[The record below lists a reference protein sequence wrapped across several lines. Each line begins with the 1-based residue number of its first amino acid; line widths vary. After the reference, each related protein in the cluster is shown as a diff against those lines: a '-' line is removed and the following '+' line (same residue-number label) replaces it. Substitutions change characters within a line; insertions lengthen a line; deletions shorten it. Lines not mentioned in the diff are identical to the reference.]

1 MSECVRCFWC
11 YFSLQVIHKT
21 KQKKKQ
27 TFFSV
32 QSQPCSLLTVAHLSA
47 LCAPCAKCKQ
57 SRIDARL
64 KSFAFFFHELVRREN
79 KSKLKTHLNPAK
91 QKLSNFCWCFQCAIL
106 LLSVTIVTCLF
117 WFFFEGDLR
126 TFDSIA
132 FDSAGL
138 LCSHSQGCF
147 SFIFSLI
154 FFNSIAN
161 FWLVF
166 RIVFELF
173 WLWFC

>member
-1 MSECVRCFWC
+1 M
-11 YFSLQVIHKT
+11 
-21 KQKKKQ
+21 
-27 TFFSV
+27 FSV
-32 QSQPCSLLTVAHLSA
+32 CDSVAFGHDCHL
-47 LCAPCAKCKQ
+47 
-57 SRIDARL
+57 
-64 KSFAFFFHELVRREN
+64 FVLV
-79 KSKLKTHLNPAK
+79 
-91 QKLSNFCWCFQCAIL
+91 
-106 LLSVTIVTCLF
+106 
-117 WFFFEGDLR
+117 FFFEGDLR

-173 WLWFC
+173 